1 MMIASNASAL
11 AATFIARWSYG
22 RNSDA
27 RRGPSLSAFQLRRQL
42 GEVLNLNQV
51 DELAVSVKSEELG
64 AIDVNFL
71 VRRVQHSLRR
81 LQIPVVRPGNDET
94 NCRPV
99 AVDQC
104 DLVINL
110 YVRERADEARDLFDE
125 GVATVQLDA
134 IPIDMNVVADESA
147 ILGEVMLTEGNVERM
162 RVPANQRLIGNVL

>member
-11 AATFIARWSYG
+11 AATFIAQWSPTG

-27 RRGPSLSAFQLRRQL
+27 RRGPSTENAFQLRRQL

-71 VRRVQHSLRR
+71 VRRVQHSLRHAAD
-81 LQIPVVRPGNDET
+81 PVVRPGNDET

-125 GVATVQLDA
+125 GVATCSST
-134 IPIDMNVVADESA
+134 PFP
-147 ILGEVMLTEGNVERM
+147 LT
-162 RVPANQRLIGNVL
+162 